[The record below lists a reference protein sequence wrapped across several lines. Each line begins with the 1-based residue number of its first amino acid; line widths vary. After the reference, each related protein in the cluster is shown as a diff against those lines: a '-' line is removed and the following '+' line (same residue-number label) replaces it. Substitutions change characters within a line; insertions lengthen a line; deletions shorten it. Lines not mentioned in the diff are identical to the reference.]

1 MKFDTKCV
9 RAAIKPDPTTG
20 AIVPPIYQSA
30 TYVLP
35 EVGRDLGFDY
45 TRSANP
51 TRQMLEEQMAAIESM
66 KFAVAFASGLSSID
80 ALLRLFKA
88 GDHIVSSD
96 DVYGGVSRLY
106 NQIWTRFGLEF
117 NYIDSSRPEEVEAAI
132 RPNTKMIWIETPTN
146 PLLKVTDLE
155 AVGEIA
161 HARGCLFGVDSTFAT
176 PYHLR
181 PAEYGADIVMHSTT
195 KYLSGHNLIIGGILL
210 TSDEEIRERLKFMQ
224 KAIGAVP
231 SPFDCWLTMEGLKT
245 LSLRMA
251 RHSENAIEVAEFLEA
266 HPKVEKVVYPGL
278 KPRRGQATHE
288 HRRAV
293 RPGRI
298 SGRRRNHDHPPGDDD
313 PRRCAAGRARR
324 PRAHRWPG
332 TSVGRHRGR
341 RRHPGRPGARPVG
354 SAVMRRRPQPVAQ
367 DVQKP
372 DLPDGL
378 VAVVKRA
385 CPTCELVAQVLAD
398 LVDRGVALTVYSQDD
413 PAFPEAVPGVR
424 DDTGLSVSWHHGIET
439 VPTLLRVVEGA
450 EVERVAGWARPEWER
465 ITGQAGIGADLPESR
480 AGCGSLS
487 VDPLIADELAV
498 RFSGSE
504 LASRRVELGALEDEF
519 EVAFERGWTDGLPVV
534 PATEARVLR
543 MLGGTTRDPG
553 DVVAVV
559 PPDLVDC
566 TVEQVAVNA
575 VLAGCRP
582 EYLPVVLAAVEAAC
596 TDEFNMHGLLATT
609 YFSGPVVI
617 VNGPYAS
624 EIGMNSGG
632 NVFGQGNRANAT
644 IGRALQLVIRNIGG
658 GRPGGVDR
666 ATFGSPGKI
675 AFCFAERE
683 HDSPFE
689 PLAQSRGIESG
700 RSAVTLYAGHGPTAV
715 TDQISRT
722 PESLVRSLAAQL
734 LNVSHPKLAFAMD
747 ALLVISPEH
756 GRIFCE
762 AGWDR
767 SRLLGELEGLM
778 QRPADDI
785 LRGVDGIDEG
795 VPPQFAGI
803 TVPKFRPGGLLIA
816 HAGGDAGMFS
826 AVLGGWLGGPT
837 GSEPV
842 TREIHL

>member
-278 KPRRGQATHE
+278 KSHPQHEIAARQMENGFSGMISFELVGGLDAGKQLMNTVELCALAESLGAVETMITHPATMTHVDVPQEERAARGLT
-288 HRRAV
+288 
-293 RPGRI
+293 
-298 SGRRRNHDHPPGDDD
+298 
-313 PRRCAAGRARR
+313 
-324 PRAHRWPG
+324 
-332 TSVGRHRGR
+332 
-341 RRHPGRPGARPVG
+341 
-354 SAVMRRRPQPVAQ
+354 
-367 DVQKP
+367 
-372 DLPDGL
+372 DGL
-378 VAVVKRA
+378 VRLSVGIEDV
-385 CPTCELVAQVLAD
+385 EDILAD
-398 LVDRGVALTVYSQDD
+398 LER
-413 PAFPEAVPGVR
+413 
-424 DDTGLSVSWHHGIET
+424 GLS
-439 VPTLLRVVEGA
+439 
-450 EVERVAGWARPEWER
+450 
-465 ITGQAGIGADLPESR
+465 
-480 AGCGSLS
+480 
-487 VDPLIADELAV
+487 
-498 RFSGSE
+498 
-504 LASRRVELGALEDEF
+504 
-519 EVAFERGWTDGLPVV
+519 
-534 PATEARVLR
+534 EA
-543 MLGGTTRDPG
+543 
-553 DVVAVV
+553 
-559 PPDLVDC
+559 
-566 TVEQVAVNA
+566 Q
-575 VLAGCRP
+575 
-582 EYLPVVLAAVEAAC
+582 
-596 TDEFNMHGLLATT
+596 
-609 YFSGPVVI
+609 
-617 VNGPYAS
+617 
-624 EIGMNSGG
+624 
-632 NVFGQGNRANAT
+632 
-644 IGRALQLVIRNIGG
+644 
-658 GRPGGVDR
+658 
-666 ATFGSPGKI
+666 
-675 AFCFAERE
+675 
-683 HDSPFE
+683 
-689 PLAQSRGIESG
+689 
-700 RSAVTLYAGHGPTAV
+700 
-715 TDQISRT
+715 
-722 PESLVRSLAAQL
+722 
-734 LNVSHPKLAFAMD
+734 
-747 ALLVISPEH
+747 
-756 GRIFCE
+756 
-762 AGWDR
+762 
-767 SRLLGELEGLM
+767 
-778 QRPADDI
+778 
-785 LRGVDGIDEG
+785 
-795 VPPQFAGI
+795 
-803 TVPKFRPGGLLIA
+803 
-816 HAGGDAGMFS
+816 
-826 AVLGGWLGGPT
+826 
-837 GSEPV
+837 
-842 TREIHL
+842 